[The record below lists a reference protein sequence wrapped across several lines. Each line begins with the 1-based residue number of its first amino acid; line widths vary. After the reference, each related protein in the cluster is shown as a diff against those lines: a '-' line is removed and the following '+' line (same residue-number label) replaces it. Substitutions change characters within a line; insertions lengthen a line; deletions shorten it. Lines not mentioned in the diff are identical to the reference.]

1 MKPLYKTLISL
12 AVVSAMTGC
21 ASTKKVED
29 TSPQH
34 PTVVLKA
41 KYHLNGLYLPELNG
55 QQVVYT
61 SATQRRLDHDNK
73 FRNLL
78 MRWANSNSGAI
89 ANIDDKVSYM
99 LDHDKKQ
106 YRECPLAGCS
116 TFSFNFG
123 GTDSDDEA
131 YESYES
137 IGCEVSIVSNDLSV
151 VKTGQKRVISNMP
164 AEEYKVQWQLVLQDP
179 AAKKDTNL
187 VQMSFWTTTPDA
199 QMQQAWQVHR
209 QFQTAYAEHAED
221 NILIQLLGK
230 EAYMGLA
237 AITGDIEKT
246 GNEQYN
252 DFLQALTIIEGYPLS
267 IKAEWYRDTQSC
279 QEKRRSKK
287 QNSGVDLTAG
297 LGTAA
302 RSLLSGVVDQQKE
315 RILDEWRKKPLFHY
329 LYDVT
334 EVKEQMIHDSLF
346 MPPVNYML
354 TDRQ

>member
-29 TSPQH
+29 NSPQH

-61 SATQRRLDHDNK
+61 RATQRRLDHDNK

-89 ANIDDKVSYM
+89 ANIDDKVSFM

-164 AEEYKVQWQLVLQDP
+164 AEEYKVQW
-179 AAKKDTNL
+179 
-187 VQMSFWTTTPDA
+187 
-199 QMQQAWQVHR
+199 R
-209 QFQTAYAEHAED
+209 
-221 NILIQLLGK
+221 
-230 EAYMGLA
+230 
-237 AITGDIEKT
+237 
-246 GNEQYN
+246 
-252 DFLQALTIIEGYPLS
+252 
-267 IKAEWYRDTQSC
+267 
-279 QEKRRSKK
+279 
-287 QNSGVDLTAG
+287 
-297 LGTAA
+297 
-302 RSLLSGVVDQQKE
+302 
-315 RILDEWRKKPLFHY
+315 
-329 LYDVT
+329 
-334 EVKEQMIHDSLF
+334 
-346 MPPVNYML
+346 
-354 TDRQ
+354 